1 MSVKIIQKRLET
13 YQCASAQEEDHALRE
28 ITQEVALAALSRT
41 DFYRVASFHGGTCL
55 RVFYGLNRF
64 SEDLDF
70 ILRES
75 TPGFSWKKY
84 LKSLSV
90 EFEAYGYR
98 AEIVNRSQPDST
110 VKKAFIKD
118 GSLEKVLRLRHLK
131 ANRSLPKIRIKF
143 EVDTNPPAGSVFE
156 NQFLDFP
163 FACAVTVQN
172 MPSLFA
178 GKVHSLLCR
187 EYVKGRDWYDFLWY
201 TSRRATINFKFLAA
215 ALNQAGPWA
224 NQNIAVD
231 SRWCY
236 AELRR
241 KISVMDW
248 NAARAD
254 VARFIKTNEL
264 ASLDL
269 WNAAFFLERTKRLK
283 RVPSTLRGEG

>member
-13 YQCASAQEEDHALRE
+13 YQCGSAQEEDHALRE

-41 DFYRVASFHGGTCL
+41 DFYRVASFHGVTCL

-84 LKSLSV
+84 LKNMSV
-90 EFEAYGYR
+90 EFEAYGYQT
-98 AEIVNRSQPDST
+98 EIVDRSQSDST

-118 GSLEKVLRLRHLK
+118 DSLVKVLHLRHLK
-131 ANRSLPKIRIKF
+131 ADRSLPKIRIKF

-163 FACAVTVQN
+163 FACAVTVQDIS
-172 MPSLFA
+172 SLFA

-201 TSRRATINFKFLAA
+201 TSRRVTINFKFLGAT
-215 ALNQAGPWA
+215 LNQIGPWA
-224 NQNIAVD
+224 GQNIAVD

-241 KISVMDW
+241 KILAIDW
-248 NAARAD
+248 SAVRAD

-269 WNAAFFLERTKRLK
+269 WSAAFFLERTERLK
-283 RVPSTLRGEG
+283 KG